1 MSQLLERFSRLTE
14 HAGPTAPA
22 YLLHSQATISSRIY
36 ENYDQRYNH
45 TFQVSKSGDGFIQVQ
60 KPANEEQQVVPP
72 KPIDVHVER
81 DVIETLLNAY
91 FSDIAPML
99 PIISKAEFLATP
111 NPAPVLLYSMCLVA
125 AARREV
131 PQKIFDSIRYTVNN
145 IIKAEDVLSTASIVN
160 VQALLILCM
169 TGDCHSQFVPS
180 ALSGLWIRLGSAIR
194 MVRRLGSSF
203 GAKANF
209 VHVGS
214 GLGAAPCRVRQLQ
227 HRATAEALGSMPHL
241 RPMVSQCCWAGS
253 SGYPDP

>member
-1 MSQLLERFSRLTE
+1 MLGKSQLLERFSRLTE

-60 KPANEEQQVVPP
+60 KPANEEQQVIPP

-81 DVIETLLNAY
+81 DVIETLVNAY

-194 MVRRLGSSF
+194 MVRRLGSLF
-203 GAKANF
+203 GMKANF
-209 VHVGS
+209 VHIGS
-214 GLGAAPCRVRQLQ
+214 GLGFASCRVRQLQ
-227 HRATAEALGSMPHL
+227 H
-241 RPMVSQCCWAGS
+241 
-253 SGYPDP
+253 